1 MLHQVIKASGQE
13 AVEGISASC
22 SEVTLGCSD
31 VSGLVQSVLT
41 SSEKLRA
48 EHTALLGTVATL
60 NEDQDQVAQACEE
73 SRLLSQ
79 RAIDQLGQGTN
90 HIRASLA
97 EIGNL
102 LVLVDT
108 LTQHVTGFAA
118 AMSQV
123 RQCSRDID
131 QIAETTN
138 ILSLNAAI
146 EAARAGEAGRGF
158 AVVAA
163 EVKTLAGKT
172 RTATDEITRTIDALG
187 SEAEHVVAEIEK
199 GVKVRDEARNSVARI
214 EETLVGV
221 GEMVTEVDRQN
232 DQIAQATGAISGHVD
247 KLQQALASFDEAAR
261 DNEGKLGR
269 AQDRM
274 GELEEMA
281 SVMFDQVVHAGLAPR
296 DMAMV
301 ERCQSAADEA
311 TALVLAA
318 LADGTLTESA
328 LFDDRYVEVPGTNP
342 QLYRNRFCDWADAN
356 WRPVLDRIKASDPH
370 ISATVCDDRNGFLP
384 THLSDRSLKP
394 TGNYAHDLQYCRNG
408 RMIYNSIDRR
418 IKNSDAQFS
427 MAVYRYEGDGQQYR
441 VVRLASVPIVI
452 NGRRWGDYEISYAL

>member
-1 MLHQVIKASGQE
+1 MLHQVIEASG
-13 AVEGISASC
+13 ADAADGISASC

-31 VSGLVQSVLT
+31 VSGLVQSVLA

-60 NEDQDQVAQACEE
+60 NEDQDQVGQACDE

-79 RAIDQLGQGTN
+79 RAIEKLGQGTN

-97 EIGNL
+97 EIGKL
-102 LVLVDT
+102 LALVDT
-108 LTQHVTGFAA
+108 LTQQVTGFAA

-123 RQCSRDID
+123 RQCSHDID

-146 EAARAGEAGRGF
+146 EAARAGDAGRGF
-158 AVVAA
+158 AVVAN

-172 RTATDEITRTIDALG
+172 RKATDEITRTIDTLG
-187 SEAEHVVAEIEK
+187 SEAEHVVAEIQK
-199 GVKVRDEARNSVARI
+199 GVKVRDEAKNSVARI

-221 GEMVTEVDRQN
+221 GEMVSEVDRQN
-232 DQIAQATGAISGHVD
+232 DQIAQATGAISGHVGR
-247 KLQQALASFDEAAR
+247 LQQVLASFNEAAR
-261 DNEGKLGR
+261 DNEGKLGL

-296 DMAMV
+296 DSAMV
-301 ERCQSAADEA
+301 ERASAARDEV

-318 LADGTLTESA
+318 LEDGTLTEA
-328 LFDDRYVEVPGTNP
+328 ELFDDRYIEVAGTNP

-356 WRPVLDRIKASDPH
+356 WRPVLDRIKASDPN
-370 ISATVCDDRNGFLP
+370 IIATVCDDRNGFLP
-384 THLSDRSLKP
+384 THLTDRSRTP
-394 TGNYAHDLQYCRNG
+394 TGRYEHDLQYCRNG
-408 RMIYNSIDRR
+408 RMIFNAIDKR
-418 IKNSDAQFS
+418 IKGSDAPFS
-427 MAVYRYEGDGQQYR
+427 MAVYRYEGDGKDYR
-441 VVRLASVPIVI
+441 VVRLASVPILI
-452 NGRRWGDYEISYAL
+452 KGRRWGDYEISYAL